1 MVGLNTGTN
10 GLHDMAY
17 SEPHSPPELPGGM
30 GKILSGL
37 VEKVDVWGWGMLLW
51 YVMIDGKL
59 LENERYWKCGGQFY
73 SEDLR
78 EDIDLNGLKETDSLS
93 SVASTTCEAYLSY
106 THTPAEMALI
116 RGISTILKST
126 LVKDPSE
133 RPSIL
138 DLIQAMAELHDN
150 PRRMLTRASLGPA
163 IQGGHALEAM
173 AEPKPLAEMP
183 YFDVC
188 ISIRA
193 MFSEF
198 SLTMTLV
205 RSAS

>member
-1 MVGLNTGTN
+1 MVGLNTGAN
-10 GLHDMAY
+10 EPHDLAY

-30 GKILSGL
+30 GRILSGL

-59 LENERYWKCGGQFY
+59 LEDDRYWKCGGQFY
-73 SEDLR
+73 REDLR
-78 EDIDLNGLKETDSLS
+78 EDIDLEGLKETDGLS

-106 THTPAEMALI
+106 THTPAEMALT

-138 DLIQAMAELHDN
+138 DLIQKMAELHDS
-150 PRRMLTRASLGPA
+150 PGRMLTRATLGPA
-163 IQGGHALEAM
+163 IQGGHALETM
-173 AEPKPLAEMP
+173 DGPEPLAKMP
-183 YFDVC
+183 IFDVC
-188 ISIRA
+188 TSIWAR
-193 MFSEF
+193 FSQF

-205 RSAS
+205 RSAP